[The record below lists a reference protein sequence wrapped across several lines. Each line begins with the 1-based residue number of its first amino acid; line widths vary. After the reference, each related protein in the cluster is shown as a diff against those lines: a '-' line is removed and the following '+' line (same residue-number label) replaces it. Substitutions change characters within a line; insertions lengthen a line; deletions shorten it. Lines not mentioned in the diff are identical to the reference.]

1 MNYIIENNIDF
12 FSEINNENNNNNDSN
27 EDMCLISGE
36 KLNENF
42 ITLNCKHK
50 FNYYPLYKE
59 VISQK
64 KKNHYSTTNI
74 GPAQL
79 QCPYCR
85 NIQQGILPYIP
96 YALVDDTEIIIQ
108 KLKCINCPDNW
119 CMKHCSCTYKLSS
132 GKNKGNICNKVGF
145 ESNVGKLCIS
155 HWKIM
160 KVSKINSDFI
170 ENNIENIQIYKK
182 KYTVVDLKKLLK
194 EKNLSSSGS
203 KMDLIVRLLKNT
215 KM

>member
-1 MNYIIENNIDF
+1 
-12 FSEINNENNNNNDSN
+12 
-27 EDMCLISGE
+27 
-36 KLNENF
+36 
-42 ITLNCKHK
+42 
-50 FNYYPLYKE
+50 
-59 VISQK
+59 
-64 KKNHYSTTNI
+64 
-74 GPAQL
+74 
-79 QCPYCR
+79 
-85 NIQQGILPYIP
+85 
-96 YALVDDTEIIIQ
+96 
-108 KLKCINCPDNW
+108 
-119 CMKHCSCTYKLSS
+119 MKHCSCTYKLSS